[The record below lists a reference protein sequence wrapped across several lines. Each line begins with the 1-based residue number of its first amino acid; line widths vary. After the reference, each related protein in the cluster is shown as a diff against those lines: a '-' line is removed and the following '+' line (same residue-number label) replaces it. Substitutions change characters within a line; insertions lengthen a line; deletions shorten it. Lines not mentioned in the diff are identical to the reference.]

1 MLDAPE
7 RGTVVGGEVL
17 RITDTAVFIDVGG
30 KRDAFFPSYELELLN
45 DETVSRGDELPI
57 YIKGY
62 AEGGQLLDGSLE
74 KGLASRDWLE
84 AQSYLDENT
93 TAEIVIIGYNKGGLL
108 ASFGRLEGFIPNSHI
123 PNLGYGSKRQSHKAS
138 MEGERV
144 SAKVVEVNQERRR
157 LILSIT
163 EAQKEQ
169 RQAKLRTLAKGD
181 IVHGRVVNLAKFGA
195 FVDLGQDLTGLIHI
209 SQLAHHYV
217 DNPSEVISVGDEV
230 EAKIH
235 KINYEK
241 ERIGLSRKAL
251 LPSPW
256 VEFAETHE
264 PGQLL
269 EVTIRNTTDFGAFA
283 EINDVITGLI
293 HVSEYPTW
301 MKGSEALREGD
312 IVLAAIKS
320 IDPDRERVGLSLKQ
334 VTYEQ
339 EMDWLQKHK
348 SGKDE
353 APTPATADAQE
364 AEEAEEAQEPTA
376 TTATVEADNADSV
389 AEVETEGTEEAE
401 MVTEEV
407 ETEETEMVTAETETE
422 DAVEDV
428 ETESEA
434 TSPADDVNSAEAEEA
449 EVADEE
455 TDTDT
460 DEDESTPAIP
470 EAVA

>member
-1 MLDAPE
+1 MLDIPE

-30 KRDAFFPSYELELLN
+30 KRDALFPAYELELLEN
-45 DETVSRGDELPI
+45 ETVSRGDELPI

-62 AEGGQLLDGSLE
+62 TDGGQLLDGSLE

-84 AQSYLDENT
+84 AKSYLEANK
-93 TAEIVIIGYNKGGLL
+93 TAEVIIIGYNKGGLI

-123 PNLGYGSKRQSHKAS
+123 PNLGYGSKRQSQKAS

-144 SAKVVEVNQERRR
+144 SAKVVEVVQERRR

-163 EAQKEQ
+163 DAQKEE

-181 IVHGRVVNLAKFGA
+181 VVHGRVVNLAKFGA
-195 FVDLGQDLTGLIHI
+195 FVDLGQDLTGLIHV

-217 DNPSEVISVGDEV
+217 DDPSHEVSVGDEV
-230 EAKIH
+230 EVKIH

-256 VEFAETHE
+256 TEFDDAHE
-264 PGQLL
+264 RGDLI

-283 EINDVITGLI
+283 QINETITGLI
-293 HVSEYPTW
+293 HISEYPSWTTD
-301 MKGSEALREGD
+301 SHAFREGD

-339 EMDWLQKHK
+339 EMAWLQKHRQ
-348 SGKDE
+348 GKEDDVV
-353 APTPATADAQE
+353 ANTAVLE
-364 AEEAEEAQEPTA
+364 
-376 TTATVEADNADSV
+376 
-389 AEVETEGTEEAE
+389 
-401 MVTEEV
+401 
-407 ETEETEMVTAETETE
+407 ETEETEE
-422 DAVEDV
+422 
-428 ETESEA
+428 
-434 TSPADDVNSAEAEEA
+434 PEEA
-449 EVADEE
+449 VVA
-455 TDTDT
+455 
-460 DEDESTPAIP
+460 
-470 EAVA
+470 